1 MATLY
6 FYDSTGVG
14 DWHNSANWYTGA
26 YSGGVPTGH
35 ANRIPTASDNV
46 VIGYSGNTDW
56 QHLSILTNTGS
67 TAVCN
72 TLDLWGNNDIDG
84 NSVVINIEVNNSGM
98 ATFHEYTINVGTIDN
113 NATFNDYSFNNNI
126 INGDAVF
133 NGYSANG
140 FNVNGSATFNDYS
153 INNNGTVS
161 GTTIFNYPAYIGG
174 VNGGTSLGGVILAG
188 SYPFKQDSSYWYWFN
203 FSGDDD
209 YNNWANWVY
218 WGGGHS
224 SSVWESS
231 VDHDT
236 PYTIGGSPNIIL
248 GLTTSTLP
256 SLTGISSLGFGY
268 NAVNQASTNIPLTF
282 YNSSSNGASITGG
295 ATFNDSSVN
304 NSTVTGGTAFN
315 NNSYNAS
322 TVDSAIFSNS
332 SYNAVGAVVTGTSYY
347 FNSTVNKGISN
358 SVILFNGSSSGSTA
372 TDTTG
377 YASGIVIGQTTVY
390 PHSTPI
396 TSWIFSS
403 TSLAADGTV
412 TGSASFQGSRVCN
425 GTVNGSASFVGTTQN
440 NGTINGSGSFSGSSV
455 SSGTVTGVATFSGT
469 SQNQGTISGVGT
481 FSESSISSGIV
492 VGNATFNGAS
502 YNTGVIQSNGYFH
515 STQSSS
521 GTIDGNAYVYT
532 PYPYPFSATVL
543 GTIYYYGYNFIPG
556 VVLNTSTIGA
566 TVTTPLNTSTIGTT
580 ISVVLS
586 A

>member
-14 DWHNSANWYTGA
+14 NWNNTANWYTGA

-35 ANRIPTASDNV
+35 ANRIPTTSDNV
-46 VIGYSGNTDW
+46 VLGYSGNTDW
-56 QHLSILTNTGS
+56 QHLSILTNSGA

-72 TLDLWGNNDIDG
+72 TFNIWGNPDVNND
-84 NSVVINIEVNNSGM
+84 VVSINIEVNNSGM
-98 ATFHEYTINVGTIDN
+98 ATFHEYTVNDGIIDH
-113 NATFNDYSFNNNI
+113 NATFNDYSFNGNTV
-126 INGDAVF
+126 NGDAVF
-133 NGYSANG
+133 NGYSVNAIQ
-140 FNVNGSATFNDYS
+140 VNGSATFNDYS

-231 VDHDT
+231 VDRDT
-236 PYTIGGSPNIIL
+236 PYTIGGSPVIVFGI
-248 GLTTSTLP
+248 TPDTMPDS
-256 SLTGISSLGFGY
+256 TGIGGFGFAL
-268 NAVNQASTNIPLTF
+268 NATNPFDFSDISSTINF
-282 YNSSSNGASITGG
+282 YNNSVNSTALLNDTGTGGVGAAFYDYSSNTALLGISDLYYDFHNHS
-295 ATFNDSSVN
+295 FNDG
-304 NSTVTGGTAFN
+304 TIQPPPRQVTYARFYDY
-315 NNSYNAS
+315 SYNIGY
-322 TVDSAIFSNS
+322 VDNAIFENVS
-332 SYNAVGAVVTGTSYY
+332 VTGT
-347 FNSTVNKGISN
+347 
-358 SVILFNGSSSGSTA
+358 TA
-372 TDTTG
+372 TDNTG
-377 YASGIVIGQTTVY
+377 YASGSVRVAA
-390 PHSTPI
+390 TPSVTI
-396 TSWIFSS
+396 TDWLFSS
-403 TSLAADGTV
+403 TNLNSAGAVTGNAAFTNSTICQGTV
-412 TGSASFQGSRVCN
+412 TGN
-425 GTVNGSASFVGTTQN
+425 G
-440 NGTINGSGSFSGSSV
+440 
-455 SSGTVTGVATFSGT
+455 TFSGT

-481 FSESSISSGIV
+481 FSGSSISSGIV

-566 TVTTPLNTSTIGTT
+566 TVTTPLNTSTVGTT